1 VAGRQAVRLL
11 LGHDINIVNT
21 APPCVPFVGRRA
33 ATAAA
38 AAAALVHAWKADLCA
53 RPPSSPPSPAPAY
66 LMQRHELP
74 LHHGQL
80 AVGWAELLCANLSIA
95 FKAKFL
101 MVESNQ

>member
-1 VAGRQAVRLL
+1 
-11 LGHDINIVNT
+11 
-21 APPCVPFVGRRA
+21 
-33 ATAAA
+33 
-38 AAAALVHAWKADLCA
+38 
-53 RPPSSPPSPAPAY
+53 
-66 LMQRHELP
+66 MQRHELP